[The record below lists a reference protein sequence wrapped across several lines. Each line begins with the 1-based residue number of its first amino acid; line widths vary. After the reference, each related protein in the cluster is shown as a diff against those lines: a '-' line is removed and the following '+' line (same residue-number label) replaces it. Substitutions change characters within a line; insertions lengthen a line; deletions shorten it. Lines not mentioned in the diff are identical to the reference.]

1 MVRQQNEVIKFL
13 VATGADINTVDF
25 DGVSPLH
32 LACALILSSGH
43 SNLETVRLLVA
54 LKADPNRLTFA
65 KGKRNCLQQCCL
77 NGNLDLIKL
86 LVESANADVTLTDEE
101 GDDAIQFAIG
111 TKIEYSEVLKVLL
124 RSPAANPFSGNK
136 RLRTSLHRAASK
148 GFLASISMILAHS
161 ACTEDRVNM

>member
-13 VATGADINTVDF
+13 VATGADISTVDF
-25 DGVSPLH
+25 DGDSPLH

-77 NGNLDLIKL
+77 NGNLELIKL
-86 LVESANADVTLTDEE
+86 LVESANANVTLTDEE
-101 GDDAIQFAIG
+101 GRR
-111 TKIEYSEVLKVLL
+111 YSIRYWNQNRVQRSSQSAPRITCCESFL
-124 RSPAANPFSGNK
+124 R
-136 RLRTSLHRAASK
+136 
-148 GFLASISMILAHS
+148 
-161 ACTEDRVNM
+161 E